1 MTRFVFWSVP
11 LNGSRCCMRLGK
23 LTEFHEEKNYRTL
36 SWKIWQRP
44 RLPVNPSSQPNDMYP
59 SCWWDV
65 GQPIHFAG
73 SYPPF
78 LLVNDGLGLRPINQD
93 TPIWMK
99 ITTTGWTWVAS
110 ELVIEVRWL
119 NQESSWMIPKFAISV
134 WKSTIN
140 HLFGIPCCETPLIA
154 GYHLRSPPT
163 HPPSKAK
170 IIIILVVFIV
180 TH

>member
-1 MTRFVFWSVP
+1 MVYGFRETYRIPWREKIQDTFMKDMAKAKASCKSFKPAQWYVPKFLMRCRAINPFCRFISPIF
-11 LNGSRCCMRLGK
+11 
-23 LTEFHEEKNYRTL
+23 
-36 SWKIWQRP
+36 
-44 RLPVNPSSQPNDMYP
+44 
-59 SCWWDV
+59 V
-65 GQPIHFAG
+65 GQWWP
-73 SYPPF
+73 
-78 LLVNDGLGLRPINQD
+78 GLAPINQD

-99 ITTTGWTWVAS
+99 VTTTGWTWVAS

-154 GYHLRSPPT
+154 GYHLRSPPA
-163 HPPSKAK
+163 HPPSKAR